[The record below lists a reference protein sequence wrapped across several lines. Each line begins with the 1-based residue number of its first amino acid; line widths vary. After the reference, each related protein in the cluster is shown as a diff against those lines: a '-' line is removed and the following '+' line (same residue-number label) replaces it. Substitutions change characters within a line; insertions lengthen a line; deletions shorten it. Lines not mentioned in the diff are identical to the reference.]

1 MTGSYLDKSESSEF
15 RSSRVPSSVLPSS
28 EFHVPS
34 PAFRFSRQILSVVA
48 VYVAAHLI
56 FLAPSL
62 EDIDSINFALGLR
75 HFDVATHQPHPPG
88 YPVYIALGRVSLT
101 VIRAVAPSLD
111 TARAE
116 AIALALWSAL
126 GGGVALLAAWAF
138 FGEVGRYRD
147 RSRGM
152 SPYFKVG
159 GISFWATTLLAVSPL
174 FWISGMRPLS
184 DMPGL
189 AMAMTAQALALRGTT
204 DRRLLV
210 WAALVAGV
218 AAGFRV
224 QTACLTVPLLAFA
237 IWTQRSA
244 GVVWLATRPALALIV
259 GALAWA
265 VPLVVSSG
273 GVADYLR
280 ALGSQAGE
288 DFAWTGM
295 LWVNRTPRRLLFAL
309 WETFALPWDTLALV
323 VAIGVA
329 SAVGAVVSFLRDRRA
344 LAVVALAFA
353 PYLVWHLL
361 FQETVFV
368 RYALPTLPLITWL
381 VVRGVAGTGRAAPY
395 VVAAVVALALVIA
408 VPDGVVYARQPHPA
422 FQAIAAMKARAAEST
437 PAAIYSHFSLRRPLQ
452 ASAPEHVAIVEPRR
466 SYEWLGLVDYWQRGG
481 DAPVWFLADARRTD
495 LALIDPQSRTH
506 VTRFRWNVADR
517 WTMSGAR
524 PTGVD
529 WYVFDRPGW
538 FAGEGWALTPEVG
551 GLSQAAGTGVA
562 RRPIEA
568 YVRRRP
574 GPMRIMVG
582 GRHFS
587 APLDSAAT
595 IAVAIDG
602 VDVAM
607 WKIDPAPGGASFLRF
622 VDLPGGLPAG
632 EGTYARLTITA
643 RADPPSRTTPS
654 IAIRQFDIQPADTL
668 MYGFGDGWHEE
679 EYETATGLRWR
690 WTSDKSVLHV
700 APAQAV
706 QLGFR
711 GESPL
716 KYFDRAP
723 AVRVTAGGQM
733 VGELH
738 PESEFTWHV
747 TVPADAVQRAG
758 GAIAIEV
765 DRVYLPGRAEG
776 TADTRKLGLR
786 LFETTVAPVA
796 PPDRP

>member
-1 MTGSYLDKSESSEF
+1 
-15 RSSRVPSSVLPSS
+15 V
-28 EFHVPS
+28 
-34 PAFRFSRQILSVVA
+34 FRFSRQILSVAA

-75 HFDVATHQPHPPG
+75 HFDVANHQPHPPG

-101 VIRAVAPSLD
+101 VIRALAPSLD

-116 AIALALWSAL
+116 AIALALWSAI

-138 FGEVGRYRD
+138 FAEVGRYR
-147 RSRGM
+147 STP

-159 GISFWATTLLAVSPL
+159 GISFWATTLLAASPL

-189 AMAMTAQALALRGTT
+189 AIAIAAQALALRGSS

-210 WAALVAGV
+210 WAALLAGV

-237 IWTQRSA
+237 IWSQRSA
-244 GVVWLATRPALALIV
+244 GVVWLATRPVLALIV
-259 GALAWA
+259 GAVAWA
-265 VPLVVSSG
+265 VPLIVSSG
-273 GVADYLR
+273 GIDAYLR

-295 LWVNRTPRRLLFAL
+295 LWVTRTPRRLMFAL
-309 WETFALPWDTLALV
+309 WETFALPWDTLAL
-323 VAIGVA
+323 AATIGVA
-329 SAVGAVVSFLRDRRA
+329 SAVGAIVSCLQDRRA

-368 RYALPTLPLITWL
+368 RYALPTLPLLAWL
-381 VVRGVAGTGRAAPY
+381 VVRGVAITGRAAPY
-395 VVAAVVALALVIA
+395 VVAAVVAFALVIG

-422 FQAIAAMKARAAEST
+422 FQAIAAMKTRAVASI
-437 PAAIYSHFSLRRPLQ
+437 PAAIYSHFSLRRSLQ
-452 ASAPEHVAIVEPRR
+452 ASAPEHVTIVQPRR

-481 DAPVWFLADARRTD
+481 DAPVWFLADSRRTD

-506 VTRFRWNVADR
+506 VTQFRWNVADR

-551 GLSQAAGTGVA
+551 GLSQAAGTGVD

-587 APLDSAAT
+587 APLDSAAS
-595 IAVAIDG
+595 IVVAIDG
-602 VDVAM
+602 VDVAT
-607 WKIDPAPGGASFLRF
+607 WKIEPAPGGASFLRF
-622 VDLPGGLPAG
+622 VDLPGLPPG

-643 RADPPSRTTPS
+643 YADPPSRPTPS
-654 IAIRQFDIQPADTL
+654 IAIRQFDIQSADTL
-668 MYGFGDGWHEE
+668 MYGFGDGWHEA

-690 WTSDKSVLHV
+690 WTSDKSVLQV

-706 QLGFR
+706 ELAFR

-716 KYFDRAP
+716 KYFDHAP
-723 AVRVTAGGQM
+723 TVRITAGGQM

-738 PESEFTWHV
+738 PERDFTWHV

-758 GAIAIEV
+758 GAIAIEI
-765 DRVYLPGRAEG
+765 DRVYWPGPAEG
-776 TADTRKLGLR
+776 TTDTRKLGLR
-786 LFETTVAPVA
+786 LFETTVSAVA

>member
-1 MTGSYLDKSESSEF
+1 MTGSYLDRSEQESGIGNQESA
-15 RSSRVPSSVLPSS
+15 VPVST
-28 EFHVPS
+28 
-34 PAFRFSRQILSVVA
+34 FRFPRQILAVIAAYVA
-48 VYVAAHLI
+48 VHLL

-75 HFDVATHQPHPPG
+75 HFDVANHQPHPPG

-101 VIRAVAPSLD
+101 VIRALAPSLD

-116 AIALALWSAL
+116 AIALALWSAI

-138 FGEVGRYRD
+138 FAEVGRYRD
-147 RSRGM
+147 RSRGV
-152 SPYFKVG
+152 SAFFKVG
-159 GISFWATTLLAVSPL
+159 GISFWATTLLAASPL

-189 AMAMTAQALALRGTT
+189 AMAMAAQALALRGSS

-210 WAALVAGV
+210 WAALLAGV

-224 QTACLTVPLLAFA
+224 QTACLTLPMLAFA
-237 IWTQRSA
+237 MWSQRSA

-259 GALAWA
+259 GGLAWA
-265 VPLVVSSG
+265 VPLIVSSG
-273 GVADYLR
+273 GIDAYLR

-295 LWVNRTPRRLLFAL
+295 LWVNRTPRRLMFAL
-309 WETFALPWDTLALV
+309 WETFALPWDTLALAV
-323 VAIGVA
+323 TIGVA
-329 SAVGAVVSFLRDRRA
+329 SAAGAIVSILRDRRA

-368 RYALPTLPLITWL
+368 RYALPTLPLVTWL
-381 VVRGVAGTGRAAPY
+381 AVRGAAVAGRAAPY
-395 VVAAVVALALVIA
+395 VTAVVVALALVIA

-422 FQAIAAMKARAAEST
+422 FQAIAAMKTRAADSA

-452 ASAPEHVAIVEPRR
+452 ATAPGHLTIVDPRR
-466 SYEWLGLVDYWQRGG
+466 SYEWLGLVDYWRRGG

-506 VTRFRWNVADR
+506 VTEFRWKVADR

-551 GLSQAAGTGVA
+551 GVSQAAGTGVD

-574 GPMRIMVG
+574 GAMRIMVG

-587 APLDSAAT
+587 APRDSPAT

-602 VDVAM
+602 VDIAT
-607 WKIDPAPGGASFLRF
+607 WKVDPAPGGASFLRF
-622 VDLPGGLPAG
+622 IDLPGGLPTG
-632 EGTYARLTITA
+632 DGTYARLTITA
-643 RADPPSRTTPS
+643 HADPPSRTAPS
-654 IAIRQFDIQPADTL
+654 IAIRQFDIQSADTL
-668 MYGFGDGWHEE
+668 MYGFGEGWHEE

-690 WTSDKSVLHV
+690 WTSDKSVLQV
-700 APAQAV
+700 APVHAV
-706 QLGFR
+706 KLGFR
-711 GESPL
+711 GESPR
-716 KYFDRAP
+716 KYFDSP
-723 AVRVTAGGQM
+723 PTVRITAGGQM
-733 VGELH
+733 VGEFH
-738 PESEFTWHV
+738 PERDFTWHV
-747 TVPADAVQRAG
+747 TVPADVVQRAR

-765 DRVYLPGRAEG
+765 DRVYLPGPVEG
-776 TADTRKLGLR
+776 TTDSRKLGLR
-786 LFETTVAPVA
+786 LFETTVAPLA

>member
-1 MTGSYLDKSESSEF
+1 MTGSYLDRSEQESGIGNQESA
-15 RSSRVPSSVLPSS
+15 VPVST
-28 EFHVPS
+28 
-34 PAFRFSRQILSVVA
+34 FRFPRRILYVIA
-48 VYVAAHLI
+48 AYVAAHLV

-75 HFDVATHQPHPPG
+75 HFDIASHQPHPPG

-101 VIRAVAPSLD
+101 VIRALAPSLD

-116 AIALALWSAL
+116 AIALALWSAI

-138 FGEVGRYRD
+138 FAEVGRYRD
-147 RSRGM
+147 RSRGV
-152 SPYFKVG
+152 SPFFKVG
-159 GISFWATTLLAVSPL
+159 GISFWATTLLAASPL

-189 AMAMTAQALALRGTT
+189 AMAMAAQALALRGSS

-210 WAALVAGV
+210 WAALLAGV

-224 QTACLTVPLLAFA
+224 QTACLTVPMLAFA
-237 IWTQRSA
+237 MWSQRSA

-259 GALAWA
+259 GGLAWA
-265 VPLVVSSG
+265 VPLIVSSG
-273 GVADYLR
+273 GIDAYLR

-295 LWVNRTPRRLLFAL
+295 LWVNRTPRRLMFAL
-309 WETFALPWDTLALV
+309 WETFALPWDTLALAV
-323 VAIGVA
+323 TIGVA
-329 SAVGAVVSFLRDRRA
+329 SAAGAIVSILRDRRA

-353 PYLVWHLL
+353 PYLAWHLL

-368 RYALPTLPLITWL
+368 RYALPTLPLVTWL
-381 VVRGVAGTGRAAPY
+381 AVRGAAVAGRAAPY
-395 VVAAVVALALVIA
+395 VTAVVVALALVIA

-422 FQAIAAMKARAAEST
+422 FQAIAAMKTRAADSA

-452 ASAPEHVAIVEPRR
+452 ATAPGHMTIVEPRR
-466 SYEWLGLVDYWQRGG
+466 SYEWLGLVDYWRRGG

-506 VTRFRWNVADR
+506 VTQFRWNVADR

-551 GLSQAAGTGVA
+551 GVSQAAGTGVD

-574 GPMRIMVG
+574 GAIRIMVG

-587 APLDSAAT
+587 APRDSPAT

-602 VDVAM
+602 VDIAT
-607 WKIDPAPGGASFLRF
+607 WKVDPAPGGASFLRF
-622 VDLPGGLPAG
+622 IDLPGGLPTG
-632 EGTYARLTITA
+632 DGTYARLTITA
-643 RADPPSRTTPS
+643 HADPPSRTTPS
-654 IAIRQFDIQPADTL
+654 IAVRQFDIQSADTL
-668 MYGFGDGWHEE
+668 MYGFGEGWHEE

-690 WTSDKSVLHV
+690 WTSDKSVLQV
-700 APAQAV
+700 APAHAV
-706 QLGFR
+706 KLGFR
-711 GESPL
+711 GESPR
-716 KYFDRAP
+716 KYFDSP
-723 AVRVTAGGQM
+723 PTVRITAGGQM
-733 VGELH
+733 VGEFH
-738 PESEFTWHV
+738 PERDFTWYV
-747 TVPADAVQRAG
+747 TVPADVVQRAR

-765 DRVYLPGRAEG
+765 DRVYLPGPVEG
-776 TADTRKLGLR
+776 TTDSRKLGLR
-786 LFETTVAPVA
+786 LFETTVAPLA

>member
-1 MTGSYLDKSESSEF
+1 
-15 RSSRVPSSVLPSS
+15 V
-28 EFHVPS
+28 
-34 PAFRFSRQILSVVA
+34 FRFSRQILSVAA

-75 HFDVATHQPHPPG
+75 HFDVANHQPHPPG

-101 VIRAVAPSLD
+101 VIRALAPSLD

-116 AIALALWSAL
+116 AIALALWSAI

-138 FGEVGRYRD
+138 FAEVGRYR
-147 RSRGM
+147 STP

-159 GISFWATTLLAVSPL
+159 GISFWATGLLAASPL

-189 AMAMTAQALALRGTT
+189 AIAIAAQALALRGSS

-210 WAALVAGV
+210 WAALLAGV

-237 IWTQRSA
+237 IWSQRSA
-244 GVVWLATRPALALIV
+244 GVVWLATRPVLALIV
-259 GALAWA
+259 GAVAWA
-265 VPLVVSSG
+265 VPLIVSSG
-273 GVADYLR
+273 GIDAYLR

-288 DFAWTGM
+288 DFAWAGM
-295 LWVNRTPRRLLFAL
+295 LWVTRTPRRLMFAL
-309 WETFALPWDTLALV
+309 WETFALPWDTLAL
-323 VAIGVA
+323 AATIGVA
-329 SAVGAVVSFLRDRRA
+329 SAVGAIVSCLQDRRA

-368 RYALPTLPLITWL
+368 RYALPTLPLLAWL
-381 VVRGVAGTGRAAPY
+381 VVRGVAITGRAAPY
-395 VVAAVVALALVIA
+395 VVAAVVAFALVIG

-422 FQAIAAMKARAAEST
+422 FQAIAAMKTRAVASI
-437 PAAIYSHFSLRRPLQ
+437 PAAIYSHFSLRRSLQ
-452 ASAPEHVAIVEPRR
+452 ASAPEHVTIVQPRR

-481 DAPVWFLADARRTD
+481 DAPVWFLADSRRTD

-506 VTRFRWNVADR
+506 VTQFRWNVADR

-529 WYVFDRPGW
+529 WDVFDRPGW

-551 GLSQAAGTGVA
+551 GLSQAAGTGVD

-587 APLDSAAT
+587 APLDSAAS
-595 IAVAIDG
+595 IVVAIDG
-602 VDVAM
+602 VDVAT
-607 WKIDPAPGGASFLRF
+607 WKIEPAPGGASFLRF
-622 VDLPGGLPAG
+622 VDLPGLPPG

-643 RADPPSRTTPS
+643 YADPPSRPTPS
-654 IAIRQFDIQPADTL
+654 IAIRQFDIQSADTL
-668 MYGFGDGWHEE
+668 MYGFGDGWHEA

-690 WTSDKSVLHV
+690 WTSDKSVLQV

-706 QLGFR
+706 ELAFR

-716 KYFDRAP
+716 KYFDHAP
-723 AVRVTAGGQM
+723 TVRITAGGQM

-738 PESEFTWHV
+738 PERDFTWHV

-758 GAIAIEV
+758 GAIAIEI
-765 DRVYLPGRAEG
+765 DRVYWPGPAEG
-776 TADTRKLGLR
+776 TTDTRKLGLR
-786 LFETTVAPVA
+786 LFETTVSAVA

>member
-1 MTGSYLDKSESSEF
+1 
-15 RSSRVPSSVLPSS
+15 V
-28 EFHVPS
+28 
-34 PAFRFSRQILSVVA
+34 FRFSRQILSVAA

-75 HFDVATHQPHPPG
+75 HFDVANHQPHPPG

-101 VIRAVAPSLD
+101 VIRALAPSLD

-116 AIALALWSAL
+116 AIALALWSAI

-138 FGEVGRYRD
+138 FAEVGRYR
-147 RSRGM
+147 STP

-159 GISFWATTLLAVSPL
+159 GISFWATTLLAASPL

-189 AMAMTAQALALRGTT
+189 AIAIAAQALALRGSS

-210 WAALVAGV
+210 WAALLAGV

-237 IWTQRSA
+237 IWSQRSA
-244 GVVWLATRPALALIV
+244 GVVWLATRPVLALIV
-259 GALAWA
+259 GAVAWA
-265 VPLVVSSG
+265 VPLIVSSG
-273 GVADYLR
+273 GIDAYLR

-288 DFAWTGM
+288 DFAWAGM
-295 LWVNRTPRRLLFAL
+295 LWVTRTPRRLMFAL
-309 WETFALPWDTLALV
+309 WETFALPWDTLAL
-323 VAIGVA
+323 AATIGVA
-329 SAVGAVVSFLRDRRA
+329 SAVGAIVSCLQDRRA

-368 RYALPTLPLITWL
+368 RYALPTLPLLAWL
-381 VVRGVAGTGRAAPY
+381 VVRGVAITGRAAPY
-395 VVAAVVALALVIA
+395 VVAAVVAFALVIG

-422 FQAIAAMKARAAEST
+422 FQAIAAMKTRAAASI
-437 PAAIYSHFSLRRPLQ
+437 PAAIYSHFSLRRSLQ
-452 ASAPEHVAIVEPRR
+452 ASAPEHVTIVQPRR

-481 DAPVWFLADARRTD
+481 DAPVWFLADSRRTD

-506 VTRFRWNVADR
+506 VTQFRWNVADR

-551 GLSQAAGTGVA
+551 GLSQAAGTGVD

-587 APLDSAAT
+587 APLDSAAS
-595 IAVAIDG
+595 IVVAIDG
-602 VDVAM
+602 VDVAT
-607 WKIDPAPGGASFLRF
+607 WKIEPAPGGASFLRF
-622 VDLPGGLPAG
+622 VDLPGLPPG

-643 RADPPSRTTPS
+643 YADPPSRPTPS
-654 IAIRQFDIQPADTL
+654 IAIRQFDIQSADTL
-668 MYGFGDGWHEE
+668 MYGFGDGWHEA

-690 WTSDKSVLHV
+690 WTSDKSVLQV

-706 QLGFR
+706 ELAFR

-716 KYFDRAP
+716 KYFDHAP
-723 AVRVTAGGQM
+723 TVRITAGGQM

-738 PESEFTWHV
+738 PERDFTWHV

-758 GAIAIEV
+758 GAIAIEI
-765 DRVYLPGRAEG
+765 DRVYWPGPAEG
-776 TADTRKLGLR
+776 TTDTRKLGLR
-786 LFETTVAPVA
+786 LFETTVSAVA